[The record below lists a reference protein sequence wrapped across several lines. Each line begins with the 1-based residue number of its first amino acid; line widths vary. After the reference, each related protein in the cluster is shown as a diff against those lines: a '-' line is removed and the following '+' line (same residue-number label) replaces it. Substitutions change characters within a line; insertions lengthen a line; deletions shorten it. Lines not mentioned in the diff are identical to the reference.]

1 MSFRDRQSY
10 VWNRY
15 RASVQILADLD
26 DWRAT
31 RRMREAVESL
41 DLCQALW
48 ALPARQPTRKET
60 GQ

>member
-1 MSFRDRQSY
+1 MRSRKRREGDCWR
-10 VWNRY
+10 NL
-15 RASVQILADLD
+15 AALLILAELA

-41 DLCQALW
+41 ALCQTLW
-48 ALPARQPTRKET
+48 QLPARQPDRKET